1 MLCSPIESEKQ
12 LGESLI
18 SKTVSTTIDENV
30 CEFGSAEEENN
41 EDTLISPSPLVSW
54 RANCTIERGRQL
66 FLLTPL
72 PMSKTLSSKCQ
83 DPSKSRFERITSKST
98 VEIPP
103 PLTIPGDAN
112 DDLLEGVE
120 IKPTPSKPADS
131 TVAMRGNVIESSF
144 DSLSMFSKRDQS
156 MLVMTPCLKM
166 SPPKSC
172 VLLEPISE
180 SCCKPNARD
189 RRCTPF
195 PVGLQKGSQSSDSS
209 SSEDSDGLAFK
220 YPELLGIRQACK
232 SGIVWKDLEA
242 SPLWKFSP
250 PKSCVL
256 LEPSDEISTEKA
268 AADDNLP
275 VDSGAKLQ
283 LNPSPSKE
291 TENDVQSGCH
301 QTNKS
306 HLPGIVSVL
315 FF

>member
-12 LGESLI
+12 LGESLV
-18 SKTVSTTIDENV
+18 SKTVSTTIDKNV
-30 CEFGSAEEENN
+30 CEFGSPEEENN
-41 EDTLISPSPLVSW
+41 EDALISPSPLVSW

-83 DPSKSRFERITSKST
+83 DPSKSLFERITSNST

-103 PLTIPGDAN
+103 LLTFPGDAN

-131 TVAMRGNVIESSF
+131 TVAIKGDIIETGFASSP
-144 DSLSMFSKRDQS
+144 MFSKRDHS
-156 MLVMTPCLKM
+156 MFVMTPCSKL

-189 RRCTPF
+189 RRSTPF

-209 SSEDSDGLAFK
+209 SGEDSDSLAFK
-220 YPELLGIRQACK
+220 YPELLGIRQVCK
-232 SGIVWKDLEA
+232 SGIARKVLEG
-242 SPLWKFSP
+242 SPIWKFSP

-256 LEPSDEISTEKA
+256 LEPTDEISTENA
-268 AADDNLP
+268 AADDTLL
-275 VDSGAKLQ
+275 VDSVAKWQ
-283 LNPSPSKE
+283 LNPSPLKE

-301 QTNKS
+301 QTIKS
-306 HLPGIVSVL
+306 RLPGIVSVL